1 MLLAALLLLLLRC
14 LRGHGGKIPAPPERV
29 RFVAET
35 FQHELRWEPPSTERG
50 LLLYDVQYMRYG
62 ENGGWSP
69 ALNCTRVRRHSC
81 DLSYETREPSGFYF
95 ARVRTV
101 TGMRASN
108 WTQTHRF
115 DPRTATPR
123 LAGVSLSLSH
133 NVIQVKLQPPTSRW
147 HNITYEDLYHSE
159 EYHVHIRT
167 VSDNIQF
174 EYVETKLEFNL
185 PSLSWGECYCIS
197 VETRVVSQPSPGKRT
212 EEQCISIPTKEDHV
226 RSILISSLAL
236 LTVIILCGLG
246 VGVACAYVRKPKE
259 APLLL
264 KSPVKH
270 SLHWVPK
277 EKPPLGMQDLVSCL
291 EVDAIQPLSSMGP
304 KDPVHPDSTK
314 CGMGAAP
321 APLGGCFR
329 LPTRLTQ
336 GAVLRDLMDSSSCST
351 DSGICLQ
358 DPSGSLGRLSL
369 GSSEEGGTK
378 EDEMGALSR
387 QEQLLLEAPS
397 SSSGAEQVA
406 PEAEDPPK
414 AQIFSGYQ
422 NQSGTPSEIL
432 GCSQPPFS
440 IDEMTPSEPVL
451 ATGYLKQVSISA
463 PSGLARDGTLTN
475 DFLGRTEQ
483 QKQPFPAS
491 TPLEQQGL
499 PPEFP
504 KTLLALGFFEQ
515 ELASPSSH
523 ISPQVNSVPQLS
535 LGVPGLLQYWVQ
547 GLPPNKLSQWE
558 IAQL

>member
-1 MLLAALLLLLLRC
+1 MLLAALLLLLLSC

-35 FQHELRWEPPSTERG
+35 FHHELRWEPPSTGHG

-62 ENGGWSP
+62 ENGGWNP
-69 ALNCTRVRRHSC
+69 ALNCTRVRIHSC
-81 DLSYETREPSGFYF
+81 DLSYETREPSKFYH

-101 TGMRASN
+101 TGTRVSN
-108 WTQTHRF
+108 WTQTNRF
-115 DPRTATPR
+115 DPKTATPR

-133 NVIQVKLQPPTSRW
+133 NVVQVELQPPTSKW

-159 EYHVHIRT
+159 EYHVHIRK

-174 EYVETKLEFNL
+174 EYVKTELEFNL
-185 PSLSWGECYCIS
+185 SSLSWGERYCIS
-197 VETRVVSQPSPGKRT
+197 VEPRVVSQPSPGKRT
-212 EEQCISIPTKEDHV
+212 EEQCISIPTKEDYV
-226 RSILISSLAL
+226 RPILISSLAL
-236 LTVIILCGLG
+236 LTVIVLCGLG
-246 VGVACAYVRKPKE
+246 LGVACAYVRKPKE

-277 EKPPLGMQDLVSCL
+277 EKPPLGVQDLVSCL
-291 EVDAIQPLSSMGP
+291 EVDPIQPLSSMGP
-304 KDPVHPDSTK
+304 KDPVHPDSPK

-321 APLGGCFR
+321 APLEGCFW
-329 LPTRLTQ
+329 LPTLLTQ
-336 GAVLRDLMDSSSCST
+336 GAELRNLMDSSGCST

-369 GSSEEGGTK
+369 GSNEEGGTQ
-378 EDEMGALSR
+378 EDEMGGLSR
-387 QEQLLLEAPS
+387 EEQLLLEAPS
-397 SSSGAEQVA
+397 SSSGVEQVA
-406 PEAEDPPK
+406 PEAEDLPK

-422 NQSGTPSEIL
+422 KQSEIL
-432 GCSQPPFS
+432 GCSQPPLS
-440 IDEMTPSEPVL
+440 TEEMTSLEPVS
-451 ATGYLKQVSISA
+451 ATGYLKQVSVGAS
-463 PSGLARDGTLTN
+463 SGLARDGTLTN

-491 TPLEQQGL
+491 IPLEQLGL
-499 PPEFP
+499 PPEFSN
-504 KTLLALGFFEQ
+504 TLLALGFFEQ

-535 LGVPGLLQYWVQ
+535 LGVPTLLQYWVQ

>member
-14 LRGHGGKIPAPPERV
+14 LRGHGEKIPAPPERV

-35 FQHELRWEPPSTERG
+35 FQHELRWEPPRTGHG
-50 LLLYDVQYMRYG
+50 LFLYDVQYMRYG
-62 ENGGWSP
+62 KIGGWNP
-69 ALNCTRVRRHSC
+69 ALNCTRVRSHSC
-81 DLSYETREPSGFYF
+81 DLSYETREPSKSYF

-101 TGMRASN
+101 TGTRVSN
-108 WTQTHRF
+108 WTQTNRF
-115 DPRTATPR
+115 DPKTATPR

-159 EYHVHIRT
+159 EYHVHIRK
-167 VSDNIQF
+167 VSDNVQF
-174 EYVETKLEFNL
+174 EYVKTNLEFNL
-185 PSLSWGECYCIS
+185 SSLTWGERYCIS
-197 VETRVVSQPSPGKRT
+197 VEPRVVSQASPGKRT
-212 EEQCISIPTKEDHV
+212 EEQCISIPTEEDHV

-236 LTVIILCGLG
+236 LTVIVLCGLG
-246 VGVACAYVRKPKE
+246 LGAACAYVRKPKE

-277 EKPPLGMQDLVSCL
+277 EMPPLGMQDLVSCL
-291 EVDAIQPLSSMGP
+291 EVDAIQPPSSVGP

-314 CGMGAAP
+314 CGMEAAP
-321 APLGGCFR
+321 APLGGCFW
-329 LPTRLTQ
+329 LPTLLTQ
-336 GAVLRDLMDSSSCST
+336 GAVLRDLMDSSGCST

-369 GSSEEGGTK
+369 GSSEEGGTQ
-378 EDEMGALSR
+378 EDEMGGLSR
-387 QEQLLLEAPS
+387 EEQLLLEAPS

-406 PEAEDPPK
+406 PEAEEPPK

-422 NQSGTPSEIL
+422 KQSGTPSEIL
-432 GCSQPPFS
+432 GCSQPPLS
-440 IDEMTPSEPVL
+440 TEETTPLEPVL
-451 ATGYLKQVSISA
+451 ATGYLKQASIYA
-463 PSGLARDGTLTN
+463 PSGLARDGTLTS

-483 QKQPFPAS
+483 QKEPFPS
-491 TPLEQQGL
+491 SIPLEQLGL
-499 PPEFP
+499 PLEFP

-515 ELASPSSH
+515 ELVSPSSH
-523 ISPQVNSVPQLS
+523 ISPQANSVPQLS
-535 LGVPGLLQYWVQ
+535 LGVPTLPQYWVQ